1 MILATIAIVAVIG
14 LVSVALTIVEF
25 RKMKPLLFRCERC
38 KATFRQPPH
47 EDFPGHCPVC
57 HATDWNVR

>member
-1 MILATIAIVAVIG
+1 
-14 LVSVALTIVEF
+14 
-25 RKMKPLLFRCERC
+25 MKPLLFRCERC